1 MTRNFDNI
9 LSRYIELLA
18 GIDRWFNRCQ
28 STFPAEIR
36 CGQGCSGCCR
46 GLFDVTLLD
55 AWLVRHG
62 FLQLNPESQERI
74 RLAAEARVN
83 AMRSHWPEFSPPYI
97 LNGRPDDEWELLMP
111 DDDETP
117 CVFLDDSGRCLIYE
131 HRPMTCRLHGLPLV
145 DLSGE
150 VMHEEWCTENFVAS
164 DPLKISGLRGHF
176 ISQFRTEV
184 SFMVELTT
192 ELFGHGVGELDT
204 FIPLAVLV
212 DYDRFDWRG
221 WRQQSVLIENGPLT

>member
-1 MTRNFDNI
+1 MTRNIDNI
-9 LSRYIELLA
+9 LASYAELLA
-18 GIDRWFNRCQ
+18 GIDLWFNRCQ

-74 RLAAEARVN
+74 SLAAEARVN

-97 LNGRPDDEWELLMP
+97 LNGRPDVEWELLMP
-111 DDDETP
+111 DDDEAP
-117 CVFLDDSGRCLIYE
+117 CVFLDDAGRCLIYE

-150 VMHEEWCTENFVAS
+150 VMHDEWCTENFVAS